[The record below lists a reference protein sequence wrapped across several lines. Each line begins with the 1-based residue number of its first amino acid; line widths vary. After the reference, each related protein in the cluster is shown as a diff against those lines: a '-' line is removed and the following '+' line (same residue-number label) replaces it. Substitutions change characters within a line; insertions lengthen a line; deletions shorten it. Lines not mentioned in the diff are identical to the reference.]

1 MTVVHVL
8 KIGLDSYPDFIQILP
23 TFQMLILQIELVSG
37 VMLAITE
44 RFVSLGIGNP
54 CRSVLLGGGSRNCLG
69 LG

>member
-8 KIGLDSYPDFIQILP
+8 KIGLDSYQDFIQILP

-54 CRSVLLGGGSRNCLG
+54 
-69 LG
+69 